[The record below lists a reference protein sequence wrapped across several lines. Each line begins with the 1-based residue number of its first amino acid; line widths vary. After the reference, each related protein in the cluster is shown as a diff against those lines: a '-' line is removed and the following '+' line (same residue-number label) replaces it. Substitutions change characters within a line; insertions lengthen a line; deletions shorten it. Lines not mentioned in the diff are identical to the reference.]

1 MKKVFAFFILFSLLF
16 LSCEKENKEVK
27 LYPYILVDKNGNQ
40 IPLPKDKLIFV
51 NFLAYSCSS
60 CMREL
65 PILKRVLSE
74 KKYREKIAFVG
85 CVIDA
90 EKNDLK
96 DKNFPFYAC
105 NKANFVR
112 FPVPGTPTSYIIT
125 PDGKKLLKIFGAVTE
140 KKLRAFLDEALRKY
154 EKINN

>member
-1 MKKVFAFFILFSLLF
+1 MKKIIIFFILSFLF
-16 LSCEKENKEVK
+16 YSCEKENTETKV
-27 LYPYILVDKNGNQ
+27 YPYILVDKNGNE
-40 IPLPKDKLIFV
+40 IPIPKNKLVFV
-51 NFLAYSCSS
+51 NFLAYSCGS
-60 CMREL
+60 CMKEL
-65 PILKRVLSE
+65 PIIKKVLSE
-74 KKYREKIAFVG
+74 KKYREKIAFIG

-90 EKNDLK
+90 NQNDLK

-105 NKANFVR
+105 NKANYVR

-140 KKLRAFLDEALRKY
+140 KNLRAFLDEALKKY